1 MEKYSFHR
9 VNLGQ
14 NKEEHYEEE
23 RKKRSRSGYDAG
35 SHHDFR
41 ANSFRNMLFTGR
53 HSMQTGKI
61 KTLP

>member
-23 RKKRSRSGYDAG
+23 RKKRSRKTS
-35 SHHDFR
+35 R
-41 ANSFRNMLFTGR
+41 LVELEMEKII
-53 HSMQTGKI
+53 GKSNPLQYTI
-61 KTLP
+61 QKVFLI